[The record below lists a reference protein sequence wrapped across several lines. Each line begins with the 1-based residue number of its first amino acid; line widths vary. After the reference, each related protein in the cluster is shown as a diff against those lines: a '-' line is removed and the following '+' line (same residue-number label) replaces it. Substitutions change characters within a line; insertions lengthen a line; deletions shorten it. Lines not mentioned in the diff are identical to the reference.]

1 VNRLLLVS
9 LALLVPA
16 ALGSAARADGC
27 PPSTCGVTSL
37 AAPGSPLLVVR
48 PAGQQGPLDA
58 YNVANGR
65 RRFSLPAGMLAANG
79 RTFVSAL
86 PIKGGTRVIRFDAST
101 GALRSAWP
109 VRSSW
114 TLAGVS
120 STGRWA
126 GLVRIEDRGR
136 TTRFAVVD
144 VLHRR
149 IIDRV
154 RLRGTFELETLSA
167 DGQRLFLVHYR
178 SSDYVLQLYDLN
190 RQLLRANPIRSKD
203 PDETKMTGTAARAVA
218 TRDGHWLLTLYLKSD
233 GTAFIHALDLRAGA
247 PHCIDLPGSSQDF
260 GRLGAYALV
269 LSPDGGT
276 LYVANPLLGRV
287 AAIDLRRLEV
297 ARTISFAARRTRGFD
312 RGLGPVGA
320 ISRNGRTLYFSGP
333 NSVWAYDTAYA
344 RVRGP
349 YRHPGQIA
357 GLGFS
362 PAGHRVLVLRGDGT
376 RMFLDAATGRTLRT

>member
-1 VNRLLLVS
+1 VKRLLVV
-9 LALLVPA
+9 ALILLIPA
-16 ALGSAARADGC
+16 ALGAAAGRADGC
-27 PPSTCGVTSL
+27 PPSTCGTTSL

-48 PAGQQGPLDA
+48 SAGQLGPLDA
-58 YNVANGR
+58 YGVATGK
-65 RRFSLPAGMLAANG
+65 RRFSLPGGILAANG
-79 RTFVSAL
+79 RTFVSAI
-86 PIKGGTRVIRFDAST
+86 PIKVGTRVIRFDAST
-101 GALRSAWP
+101 GALRSAWQ
-109 VRSSW
+109 VRSRW

-126 GLVRIEDRGR
+126 ALVRVEDRGR
-136 TTRFAVVD
+136 TTRFVIVD
-144 VLHRR
+144 ALRGR
-149 IIDRV
+149 IVDRV
-154 RLRGTFELETLSA
+154 RLRGSFELETLSA
-167 DGQRLFLVHYR
+167 DGKRLFLVHYR

-190 RQLLRANPIRSKD
+190 RRLLRANPIRSKD

-218 TRDGHWLLTLYLKSD
+218 SRDGRWLLTLYLKSE

-247 PHCIDLPGSSQDF
+247 SHCIDLPGSSNDF

-269 LSPDGGT
+269 LSPDGRT
-276 LYVANPLLGRV
+276 LYIANPLLGRV

-297 ARTISFAARRTRGFD
+297 ARAISFAAGRTRGFG
-312 RGLGPVGA
+312 RGLEPAGA

-333 NSVWAYDTAYA
+333 NSIWAYDTAYA

-349 YRHPGQIA
+349 YRHSRQIA

-376 RMFLDAATGRTLRT
+376 GVFLDAATGRAL